1 MSAATSTAE
10 DSKNPT
16 RASGADRGFLIDL
29 DSIDLDA
36 THAKQEQIFELIP
49 HRYEMALLDR
59 VIWADMDSGSAL
71 GIKHVREDEF
81 WVRGHFP
88 GLPMLPGVLMIEAG
102 AQLACYI
109 FNARNGENST
119 AAFLRIENAVFRR
132 SVTVGDDLLLVCK
145 GLKISPRRFTSAI
158 QGVVNGQLCF
168 EATIVGMKIADG

>member
-1 MSAATSTAE
+1 MSAVTSTTD

-16 RASGADRGFLIDL
+16 RASSADRGFLIDL
-29 DSIDLDA
+29 EGIDLRGI
-36 THAKQEQIFELIP
+36 HADQDQIFELIP
-49 HRYEMALLDR
+49 HRYEMALIDR
-59 VIWADMDSGSAL
+59 VVWADLESGS
-71 GIKHVREDEF
+71 GVGVKHVREDEF

-88 GLPMLPGVLMIEAG
+88 GRPMLPGVLMIEAG

-132 SVTVGDDLLLVCK
+132 SVTVGDDLLLLCK
-145 GLKISPRRFTSAI
+145 GMKISPRRFTSAI
-158 QGVVNGQLCF
+158 QGVVDGQLCF

>member
-1 MSAATSTAE
+1 MSTATSTTD

-16 RASGADRGFLIDL
+16 RADGADRGFLIDL
-29 DSIDLDA
+29 EAIDLDG
-36 THAKQEQIFELIP
+36 THADQSKIFEMIP
-49 HRYEMALLDR
+49 HRHEMALVDR
-59 VIWADMDSGSAL
+59 IVWADLESGS
-71 GIKHVREDEF
+71 GVGVKHVNEDEF

-88 GLPMLPGVLMIEAG
+88 GRPMLPGVLMIEAG

-132 SVTVGDDLLLVCK
+132 SVTVGDDLMLLCK
-145 GLKISPRRFTSAI
+145 GMKISPRRFTSAI